1 MLRADTMPIEGLFA
15 CGADAVSI
23 FAGTYSGPGTTL
35 GPALVMASR
44 IATCA
49 AQRSRPHEP

>member
-1 MLRADTMPIEGLFA
+1 MPIEGLFA